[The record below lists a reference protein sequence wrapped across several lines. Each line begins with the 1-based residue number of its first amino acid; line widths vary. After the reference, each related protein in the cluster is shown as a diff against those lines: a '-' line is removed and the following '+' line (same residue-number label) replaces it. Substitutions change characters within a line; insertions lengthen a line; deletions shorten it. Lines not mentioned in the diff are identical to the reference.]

1 MSKREDIK
9 MRTIPITKIIN
20 IDDPKKFKFHA
31 ARWNG
36 ENQPLDVYV
45 KDKKKWF
52 MWNTWR
58 NAKDEFSRKYIF
70 SLIDFYPENN
80 IWLFGGIYEVINRID
95 IPKSHSYEIKELSEY
110 SDYVGRLKIKL
121 EKPSRGRAFYLE
133 HHINKMSVS
142 EILKQP
148 YSGEIFPGYEN
159 INHDFDILSLIFE
172 NENPDWKAALKNVKG
187 VYVITDKSNG
197 KTYIGSAY
205 GESGIWSRWS
215 CYIGTGHGWNDELTK
230 LIKKEGFD
238 YARKNFKLSLLEYRP
253 MKADDKVIIERESF
267 WKGVFLSKGKFGY
280 NKN

>member
-1 MSKREDIK
+1 MSD
-9 MRTIPITKIIN
+9 IPITKIIS
-20 IDDPKKFKFHA
+20 IDDPHKFKFHA

-36 ENQPLDVYV
+36 EDQALDIYV
-45 KDKKKWF
+45 RDKKEWLG
-52 MWNTWR
+52 WNTWR
-58 NAKDEFSRKYIF
+58 NRKDEFSREYIF
-70 SLIDFYPENN
+70 SLIDFYPEKNM
-80 IWLFGGIYEVINRID
+80 WLFGGIYEVVKRNN
-95 IPKSHSYEIKELSEY
+95 IPDSHGYEIKELNEY

-133 HHINKMSVS
+133 HHIDKMKVS

-148 YSGEIFPGYEN
+148 YSGEVFPGYEN
-159 INHDFDILSLIFE
+159 INHEFNILTPIFK

-197 KTYIGSAY
+197 KKYIGSAY
-205 GESGIWSRWS
+205 GDSGIWSRWS

-238 YARKNFKLSLLEYRP
+238 YARDNFRLTLLEYRP
-253 MKADDKVIIERESF
+253 MKADDKVIIQRESY
-267 WKGVFLSKGKFGY
+267 WKEVFLSRGKFGY